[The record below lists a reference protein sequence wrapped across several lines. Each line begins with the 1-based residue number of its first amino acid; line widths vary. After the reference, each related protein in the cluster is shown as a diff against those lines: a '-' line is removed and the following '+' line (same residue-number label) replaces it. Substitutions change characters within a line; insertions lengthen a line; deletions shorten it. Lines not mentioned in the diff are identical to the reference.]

1 MGIVENPNDIGHVV
15 EADREHVWHHLT
27 QHKPFESAD
36 PRIFVEGRGM
46 RLWDATGREYL
57 DGVSGGVWTVNVGYG
72 RESIADAVREQV
84 SAWWNP
90 PVGAKDAEDLVVEIP
105 KYTINQ
111 VSEAH

>member
-1 MGIVENPNDIGHVV
+1 MGIVENPNDIDHVV

-57 DGVSGGVWTVNVGYG
+57 DGVSGGVWTVNVG
-72 RESIADAVREQV
+72 
-84 SAWWNP
+84 
-90 PVGAKDAEDLVVEIP
+90 
-105 KYTINQ
+105 
-111 VSEAH
+111 